1 MSHDNHGHG
10 GEAHGSLKEYIIG
23 LILSIVLTVVPFY
36 MVATGAFGDTATII
50 AIIVTAVAQVLVQL
64 VFFLHMNGSSS
75 QTWLTM
81 SGIYAVFI
89 VAFVILGSMW
99 IFEHLN
105 HNLLMGH

>member
-1 MSHDNHGHG
+1 MTGFVLAVILTVIPFWVVMGNVFESSTTT
-10 GEAHGSLKEYIIG
+10 ALV
-23 LILSIVLTVVPFY
+23 ILSFMVVQIFVH
-36 MVATGAFGDTATII
+36 M
-50 AIIVTAVAQVLVQL
+50 